1 MTEIKSNSEKNAG
14 KLIAI
19 LAAVLLVIVFLCI
32 GIFYMVNSFGSQ
44 LIAAQAETQ
53 EAGATIMEAYNE
65 LQSIAA
71 TGTAESYKQIL
82 EIPSD
87 WYTLVSDGFAGNR
100 YRWPELIAENE
111 SDIAVTHP
119 YFQGNTYHFDAL
131 AKTGFVWRL
140 TPKVTSV
147 QDFYCEVDGRMVE
160 GPLDGE
166 FGIVFRESGDNFYI
180 FMVDAE
186 GSYSVFLQYEDDWID
201 VKVGTWN
208 NSVPEVSQDGTY
220 TTPTLHL
227 AVLAQG
233 TRFYFFINGRFIT
246 TIIDESLSRGNV
258 GLSVALNDTGDQGS
272 FEFDNFL
279 LKIP

>member
-147 QDFYCEVDGRMVE
+147 QDFSEH
-160 GPLDGE
+160 L
-166 FGIVFRESGDNFYI
+166 NT
-180 FMVDAE
+180 
-186 GSYSVFLQYEDDWID
+186 SY
-201 VKVGTWN
+201 N
-208 NSVPEVSQDGTY
+208 
-220 TTPTLHL
+220 
-227 AVLAQG
+227 
-233 TRFYFFINGRFIT
+233 
-246 TIIDESLSRGNV
+246 
-258 GLSVALNDTGDQGS
+258 
-272 FEFDNFL
+272 
-279 LKIP
+279 